1 VETFEYR
8 KYYNNGN
15 NTEENNNKYPTGV
28 PFDVRRSSSSDVGDN
43 EICLPTSRKTSLQ
56 RQKQFLQQTASI
68 DEETSEDNEGK

>member
-1 VETFEYR
+1 MDTFEYR
-8 KYYNNGN
+8 KCYNNGI
-15 NTEENNNKYPTGV
+15 NTEENNKYPTGV

-43 EICLPTSRKTSLQ
+43 EICLPARRNSSML

>member
-1 VETFEYR
+1 MDTYSI
-8 KYYNNGN
+8 NS
-15 NTEENNNKYPTGV
+15 EENNKYPAGL

-43 EICLPTSRKTSLQ
+43 EIGLLTRRNG